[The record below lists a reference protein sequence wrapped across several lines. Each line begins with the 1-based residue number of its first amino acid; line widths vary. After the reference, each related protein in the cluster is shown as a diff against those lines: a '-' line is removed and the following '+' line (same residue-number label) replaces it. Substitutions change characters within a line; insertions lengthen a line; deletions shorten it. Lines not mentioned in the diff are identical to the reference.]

1 MIGSVPVTSARS
13 HRCSVFRAVDRA
25 PECGL
30 ATVSQA
36 FVEVRRHG
44 AGLRTAPAT
53 GRFGRRW
60 SGSTTSTSLATS
72 RNRSLTEAMTDV
84 FWSPSAP

>member
-1 MIGSVPVTSARS
+1 MLGVQGRRQGPGVWAADGQSGL
-13 HRCSVFRAVDRA
+13 
-25 PECGL
+25 CGG
-30 ATVSQA
+30 AQA
-36 FVEVRRHG
+36 W

-53 GRFGRRW
+53 GMFGRRW
-60 SGSTTSTSLATS
+60 SGSTTSPSLATS